1 MYIRRHA
8 SCYTVGIME
17 IRIDITSEG
26 PKTVVHVAGR
36 LSGRAVAQFKQA
48 CDPIKDA
55 FVLDLSD
62 LLFADDTGIDV
73 IRTIV
78 ENGTEVR
85 GASPFVQLLL
95 KDAPWE
101 GTGGGE

>member
-1 MYIRRHA
+1 
-8 SCYTVGIME
+8 ME
-17 IRIDITSEG
+17 IRIDIKAEG

-36 LSGRAVAQFKQA
+36 LSGRAVAQFSEA
-48 CDPIKDA
+48 CDPIEDA

-62 LLFADDTGIDV
+62 LLFADATGIDV
-73 IRTIV
+73 IQTTV
-78 ENGTEVR
+78 EKGAEVR